1 VVLGSKNV
9 CLVPLLVEF
18 TWLFCGASG
27 MEFAEDVRDIRRALR
42 SGRDVTVVP
51 SGFATIGTGG
61 RVDWRRRHRLFTFV
75 RREAE
80 RAGRR
85 INLVPVLWFYE
96 LGAYRWFM
104 LGGSYWERLR
114 VKTRLPLGGFAMG
127 HSPLTFWLPKR
138 GPCMIGVGR
147 HVALGPGAD
156 EPAPRPSASAASS
169 PSRRSSL
176 SRGPQHCARCDAN
189 VGGLFR
195 RRHHCRQCGRAVC
208 GRCSDPYRAVVTARA
223 WVRARH
229 EAISR
234 WRFLT
239 PPRSR
244 VGRPRSRHR
253 AGEGLR
259 RLPRGSVRAAAEAG
273 EAALDRLS

>member
-1 VVLGSKNV
+1 V

-104 LGGSYWERLR
+104 LGGSFWERLR

-169 PSRRSSL
+169 PPRPSASAASPPPAPRLPPPPPPPAPQLPTPPPPPAPRLPPPPPPPADRRCHAAPS
-176 SRGPQHCARCDAN
+176 
-189 VGGLFR
+189 
-195 RRHHCRQCGRAVC
+195 
-208 GRCSDPYRAVVTARA
+208 TARA
-223 WVRARH
+223 ATRTWA
-229 EAISR
+229 ACSGAG
-234 WRFLT
+234 T
-239 PPRSR
+239 TAGSAA
-244 VGRPRSRHR
+244 GRC
-253 AGEGLR
+253 AGGAPTR
-259 RLPRGSVRAAAEAG
+259 TGPW
-273 EAALDRLS
+273 